1 MRQKA
6 FDKEERIRELLG
18 VIERKGK
25 EVQSLKDKV
34 ESWRE
39 DRESA
44 DAKIAEQALKI
55 EELEAA
61 LLTRPEEQNAV
72 E

>member
-34 ESWRE
+34 ENWRE

-44 DAKIAEQALKI
+44 DAKIAE
-55 EELEAA
+55 
-61 LLTRPEEQNAV
+61 
-72 E
+72 

>member
-39 DRESA
+39 DRELA
-44 DAKIAEQALKI
+44 DAKIAE
-55 EELEAA
+55 
-61 LLTRPEEQNAV
+61 
-72 E
+72 